1 MRLEHNILT
10 PPPSGEADSDIG
22 AIQGILGFH
31 IRLAYGTVYRQFTE
45 QFAHLD
51 LTQKQV
57 SVLWLIDDHPDIAQ
71 TDLAKRLR
79 MDRATTMA
87 IINRLQARHYL
98 VRGAS
103 LADKRKQT
111 LNLTDVGRAALIVA
125 KKAIETHEAW
135 LKSRFTP
142 REVEKLIELLIRIHE

>member
-1 MRLEHNILT
+1 
-10 PPPSGEADSDIG
+10 
-22 AIQGILGFH
+22 
-31 IRLAYGTVYRQFTE
+31 
-45 QFAHLD
+45 
-51 LTQKQV
+51 
-57 SVLWLIDDHPDIAQ
+57 
-71 TDLAKRLR
+71 

-111 LNLTDVGRAALIVA
+111 LNLTDVGHAALIVA

-142 REVEKLIELLIRIHE
+142 REVEKLIELLTRIHE